1 MKITREDQSGG
12 AVILR
17 LAGELMG
24 GPETEDILEAVRLAL
39 RDGRRHVIV
48 DLEHVP
54 WMSSGGIGIL
64 TRIHTRLRNDHGR
77 LSILH
82 ASERVKK
89 ILIVT
94 GLIAVFET
102 FNDEES
108 ALASFGG

>member
-1 MKITREDQSGG
+1 MKLTRDDMPGG

-17 LAGELMG
+17 LSGELMG
-24 GPETEDILEAVRLAL
+24 GPETEEILDAVRVAL

-48 DLEHVP
+48 DLANVP
-54 WMSSGGIGIL
+54 WMSSGGIGVL

-82 ASERVKK
+82 PSGRVKK

-102 FNDEES
+102 FDDED
-108 ALASFGG
+108 AAIASIGG